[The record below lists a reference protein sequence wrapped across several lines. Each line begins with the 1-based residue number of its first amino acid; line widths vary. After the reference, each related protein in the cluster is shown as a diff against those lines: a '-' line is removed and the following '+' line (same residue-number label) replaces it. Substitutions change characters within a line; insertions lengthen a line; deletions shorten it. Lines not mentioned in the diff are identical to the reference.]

1 MIPADP
7 SFDEVYPESSRGTQ
21 GDKGV
26 RVITLDNPPVNA
38 LSFAYCAKLY
48 ETIEAAHADDS
59 VEAIVFSGAN
69 GLFSGGAD
77 VNDFNSELPAG
88 AVTIRDVIRAVELSI
103 KPHIAAIDGVCLGGG
118 LELALACDYRI
129 ATPRSKLG
137 LPEIRL
143 GLLPGAGGTQRL
155 PRLIGAR
162 AGLEF
167 MLKGSAVPAAR
178 VLELGILDEL
188 VEGDV
193 VERAI
198 SLAKEIPPKRR
209 ISALEAT
216 IAPDV
221 PMQAAPF
228 VVAQAHK
235 MVPPEEN
242 GGFAAHKLIDAVQ
255 AAVELPFAFGIAREA
270 RLFDELVR
278 SKASL
283 ALRHL
288 FFAERELDKI
298 PPVIL
303 PFDSAQ
309 GRLAQDDTESVQPL
323 TVGNAG
329 VVGAGTMGSGIA
341 ITFAQSGTPVVI
353 VDTNEEAVDK
363 ARQTVMGM
371 FMYQVQ
377 KGRLTQEEA
386 WQRGQSITFTDDWS
400 ELADADLVVEAVFED
415 LDVKRE
421 VFAKLDAIVKP
432 EGLLASN
439 TSTLDI
445 DAMAAATKR
454 PDKVL
459 GLHFFVP
466 ANIMPLLEIVRGRA
480 TSAQTL
486 ATAFAIGKTL
496 KKKAVLSGNAFG
508 FIGNRMIFD
517 YMREAFGLA
526 EEGTAPARVD
536 AVMKAFGFPM
546 GPFAM
551 SDLSGLDIGLH
562 VQKLQGKSGQ
572 GRTNVL
578 EQLVE
583 QKRLGQ
589 KSMAG
594 FFKYDKAV
602 GKGREPIADPVVEQL
617 FAQEARKAGIAPRVV
632 TDREIRERLLYALIN
647 RGAYLLEEAVAL
659 RTGDIDIV
667 FVYGYG
673 FPPHRGG
680 PMWYADEVGIARVY
694 ERIREFEAAFGPQ
707 WKPSALLT
715 RVAESGGTFAASS
728 CFDKLSMTP
737 GGGVASGA

>member
-1 MIPADP
+1 M
-7 SFDEVYPESSRGTQ
+7 S
-21 GDKGV
+21 V

-48 ETIEAAHADDS
+48 ATIEAAHADDS
-59 VEAIVFSGAN
+59 VQAIVFTGAN

-77 VNDFNSELPAG
+77 VNDFNNELPPG
-88 AVTIRDVIRAVELSI
+88 ALTIRDVIRAVELSV
-103 KPHIAAIDGVCLGGG
+103 KLHIAAIDGVCLGGA

-137 LPEIRL
+137 LPEIKL

-167 MLKGSAVPAAR
+167 MLKGSAIPAAR
-178 VLELGILDEL
+178 VLELGILDEI
-188 VEGDV
+188 VDEFI
-193 VERAI
+193 VERATA
-198 SLAKEIPPKRR
+198 LGNELPPKRR
-209 ISALEAT
+209 ISALQAT

-228 VVAQAHK
+228 VVAAAHK
-235 MVPPEEN
+235 MVPPEDS

-255 AAVELPFAFGIAREA
+255 AAVELPFTFGIAREA

-278 SKASL
+278 SQPSL

-298 PPVIL
+298 PS
-303 PFDSAQ
+303 FDSAQ
-309 GRLAQDDTESVQPL
+309 DDKGGNDKGRAEPLSVAK
-323 TVGNAG
+323 VG

-341 ITFAQSGTPVVI
+341 IAFAQAGVPVVI

-386 WQRGQSITFTDDWS
+386 WQRGQSIGFTDDWN
-400 ELADADLVVEAVFED
+400 ELSDADLVVEAVFED
-415 LDVKRE
+415 PNVKRE
-421 VFAKLDAIVKP
+421 VFEKLDRIVKP

-454 PDKVL
+454 PEKVF

-486 ATAFAIGKTL
+486 ATGFAIGKTL

-517 YMREAFGLA
+517 YAREAFALA
-526 EEGTAPARVD
+526 EEGVTPARVD
-536 AVMKAFGFPM
+536 AVMKGFGFPM

-562 VQKLQGKSGQ
+562 VQKLQGEAGR

-578 EQLVE
+578 EALVA
-583 QKRLGQ
+583 QQRLGQ
-589 KSMAG
+589 KALAG

-602 GKGREPIADPVVEQL
+602 GKGREPIADPLVEQL

-632 TDREIRERLLYALIN
+632 TDREIRDRLLYALIN
-647 RGAYLLEEAVAL
+647 RGTYLLEEGIAL
-659 RTGDIDIV
+659 RPGDIDIV
-667 FVYGYG
+667 YVYGYG
-673 FPPHRGG
+673 FPPHHGG
-680 PMWYADEVGIARVY
+680 PMWYAGEVGVGRVY
-694 ERIREFEAAFGPQ
+694 ERIRDFEATFGPQ
-707 WKPSALLT
+707 WKPSALLV
-715 RVAESGGTFAASS
+715 RAAESSS
-728 CFDKLSMTP
+728 SLE
-737 GGGVASGA
+737 GVTHA

>member
-1 MIPADP
+1 LIPADP
-7 SFDEVYPESSRGTQ
+7 AVRDANR
-21 GDKGV
+21 V

-48 ETIEAAHADDS
+48 EAIEAAHADDS
-59 VEAIVFSGAN
+59 VEAIAFTGAN

-77 VNDFNSELPAG
+77 VNDFNNELPAG
-88 AVTIRDVIRAVELSI
+88 ARTIRDVIRAVELSI
-103 KPHIAAIDGVCLGGG
+103 KPHIAAIDGVALGGG

-137 LPEIRL
+137 LPEIKL

-162 AGLEF
+162 AALEF

-178 VLELGILDEL
+178 VLELGILDEI
-188 VEGDV
+188 VEGNV

-283 ALRHL
+283 ALRHI
-288 FFAERELDKI
+288 FFAERELSKV
-298 PPVIL
+298 PGLEAAP
-303 PFDSAQ
+303 
-309 GRLAQDDTESVQPL
+309 PL
-323 TVGNAG
+323 TIARAG

-341 ITFAQSGTPVVI
+341 ITFAQSGVPVVV

-377 KGRLTQEEA
+377 KGRLTQEAA
-386 WQRGQSITFTDDWS
+386 WQRGQSITFSDDWS
-400 ELADADLVVEAVFED
+400 ELAAADLVVEAVFED
-415 LDVKRE
+415 PDVKRE
-421 VFAKLDAIVKP
+421 VFAKLDGIVKP

-454 PDKVL
+454 PEKVL

-496 KKKAVLSGNAFG
+496 KKKAVLAGNAFG
-508 FIGNRMIFD
+508 FIGNRMVFD
-517 YMREAFGLA
+517 YVREAFALA

-536 AVMKAFGFPM
+536 AVLKVFGFPM

-562 VQKLQGKSGQ
+562 VQKLQGKSGR

-589 KSMAG
+589 KAMAG

-647 RGAYLLEEAVAL
+647 RGAYLLEEGVAL
-659 RTGDIDIV
+659 RPGDIDIV

-673 FPPHRGG
+673 FPPHHGG
-680 PMWYADEVGIARVY
+680 PMWYADEVGVARVY
-694 ERIREFEAAFGPQ
+694 ECAREFEAAFGPQ
-707 WKPSALLT
+707 WKPSALLAS
-715 RVAESGGTFAASS
+715 VAESGGTFAASQES
-728 CFDKLSMTP
+728 VTH
-737 GGGVASGA
+737 A

>member
-1 MIPADP
+1 VRDP
-7 SFDEVYPESSRGTQ
+7 SR
-21 GDKGV
+21 V

-48 ETIEAAHADDS
+48 EAIEAAHADDS
-59 VEAIVFSGAN
+59 VEAIVFAGAN

-77 VNDFNSELPAG
+77 VNDFNNELPAG
-88 AVTIRDVIRAVELSI
+88 AVTIRDVIGAVELSI
-103 KPHIAAIDGVCLGGG
+103 KPHIAAIDGVALGGG

-137 LPEIRL
+137 LPEIKL

-162 AGLEF
+162 AALEF
-167 MLKGSAVPAAR
+167 MLKGSGVPAAR
-178 VLELGILDEL
+178 VLELGILDEI
-188 VEGDV
+188 VEGNV

-216 IAPDV
+216 IATDV

-278 SKASL
+278 SEASQ
-283 ALRHL
+283 ALRHI
-288 FFAERELDKI
+288 FFAERELSKVLELD
-298 PPVIL
+298 PA
-303 PFDSAQ
+303 S
-309 GRLAQDDTESVQPL
+309 PL
-323 TVGNAG
+323 TIAKAG

-341 ITFAQSGTPVVI
+341 ITFAQSGVPVVV

-400 ELADADLVVEAVFED
+400 ELAGADLVVEAVFED

-421 VFAKLDAIVKP
+421 VFAKLDGIVKP

-454 PDKVL
+454 PEKVL

-486 ATAFAIGKTL
+486 ATAFAVGKTL
-496 KKKAVLSGNAFG
+496 KKKAVLAGNAFG
-508 FIGNRMIFD
+508 FIGNRMVFD
-517 YMREAFGLA
+517 YVREAFALA

-536 AVMKAFGFPM
+536 AVVKAFGFPM

-578 EQLVE
+578 ERLVE

-589 KSMAG
+589 KAMAG

-647 RGAYLLEEAVAL
+647 RGAYLLEESVAL
-659 RTGDIDIV
+659 RPGDIDIV

-673 FPPHRGG
+673 FPPHHGG
-680 PMWYADEVGIARVY
+680 PMWYADEVGVALVY

-707 WKPSALLT
+707 WKPSALLA
-715 RVAESGGTFAASS
+715 RIAESGATFAASS
-728 CFDKLSMTP
+728 CFDPSTSSGQAELSMTP
-737 GGGVASGA
+737 GGVVSNA

>member
-1 MIPADP
+1 LIPPDP
-7 SFDEVYPESSRGTQ
+7 AFDAVYPERSRGAQ
-21 GDKGV
+21 DDKV
-26 RVITLDNPPVNA
+26 RIITLDNPPVNA

-48 ETIEAAHADDS
+48 EAIEAAHADDA
-59 VEAIVFSGAN
+59 VEAVVFTGAN

-77 VNDFNSELPAG
+77 VNDFNDELPAG
-88 AVTIRDVIRAVELSI
+88 AITIRDVIRAVELSV
-103 KPHIAAIDGVCLGGG
+103 KAHIAAIDGVCLGGA

-137 LPEIRL
+137 LPEIKL

-178 VLELGILDEL
+178 VLELGILSEIVD
-188 VEGDV
+188 GNV

-198 SLAKEIPPKRR
+198 ALGNEVPPKRR
-209 ISALEAT
+209 ISALQAT

-235 MVPPEEN
+235 MVPPEDN

-255 AAVELPFAFGIAREA
+255 AAVELPFAFGVARET

-278 SKASL
+278 SEPSL

-288 FFAERELDKI
+288 FFAERELNKI
-298 PPVIL
+298 PGLEP
-303 PFDSAQ
+303 A
-309 GRLAQDDTESVQPL
+309 RPL
-323 TVGNAG
+323 RVAKAG

-341 ITFAQSGTPVVI
+341 IAFAQSGVPVVV

-386 WQRGQSITFTDDWS
+386 WQRGQSITFTDDWN

-415 LDVKRE
+415 LNVKRE
-421 VFAKLDAIVKP
+421 VFEKLDGIVKP
-432 EGLLASN
+432 DGLLASN

-445 DAMAAATKR
+445 DAMAAATQR
-454 PDKVL
+454 PEKVF

-486 ATAFAIGKTL
+486 ATAFAIGKML

-508 FIGNRMIFD
+508 FIGNRMVFD
-517 YMREAFGLA
+517 YAREAFALA
-526 EEGTAPARVD
+526 EEGVTPARVD

-562 VQKLQGKSGQ
+562 VQKLQGKAGQ

-578 EQLVE
+578 EALVA
-583 QKRLGQ
+583 QQRLGQ
-589 KSMAG
+589 KAMAG

-617 FAQEARKAGIAPRVV
+617 FAQQARKAGIAPRVV
-632 TDREIRERLLYALIN
+632 TDREIRDRLLYALIN
-647 RGAYLLEEAVAL
+647 RGAYLLEEGVAL
-659 RTGDIDIV
+659 RPGDIDIV
-667 FVYGYG
+667 YVYGYG
-673 FPPHRGG
+673 FPPHHGG
-680 PMWYADEVGIARVY
+680 PMWYADEVGAGRVY
-694 ERIREFEAAFGPQ
+694 ERIRDFEATFGPQ
-707 WKPSALLT
+707 WKPSALLA
-715 RVAESGGTFAASS
+715 RVADDGGT
-728 CFDKLSMTP
+728 LE
-737 GGGVASGA
+737 GVAHA

>member
-1 MIPADP
+1 LIPRDP
-7 SFDEVYPESSRGTQ
+7 SFDAAQ
-21 GDKGV
+21 DDKV

-38 LSFAYCAKLY
+38 LSFTYCAKLY
-48 ETIEAAHADDS
+48 EAIEAAHADDS
-59 VEAIVFSGAN
+59 VEAIVFTGAN

-77 VNDFNSELPAG
+77 VNDFNNEPPAG
-88 AVTIRDVIRAVELSI
+88 AITIRDVIRALELSV
-103 KPHIAAIDGVCLGGG
+103 KPHIAAIDGVALGGG

-137 LPEIRL
+137 LPEIKL

-167 MLKGSAVPAAR
+167 MLKGSAVPAPR
-178 VLELGILDEL
+178 VLELGILDEI
-188 VEGDV
+188 VEGSV

-198 SLAKEIPPKRR
+198 SLAKEVPPKRR
-209 ISALEAT
+209 ISALQAT

-255 AAVELPFAFGIAREA
+255 AAVELPFAFGVAREA

-278 SKASL
+278 SEASL

-288 FFAERELDKI
+288 FFAERELSKI
-298 PPVIL
+298 PGLEPARALPV
-303 PFDSAQ
+303 AK
-309 GRLAQDDTESVQPL
+309 
-323 TVGNAG
+323 AG

-341 ITFAQSGTPVVI
+341 ITFAQSGVPVVV

-421 VFAKLDAIVKP
+421 VFAKLDGIVKP
-432 EGLLASN
+432 EGLLARN

-454 PDKVL
+454 PEKVF

-480 TSAQTL
+480 TSAETL

-517 YMREAFGLA
+517 YAREAFALA
-526 EEGTAPARVD
+526 EEGVTPARVD
-536 AVMKAFGFPM
+536 AAMKAFGFPM

-551 SDLSGLDIGLH
+551 SDLSGLDVGLH
-562 VQKLQGKSGQ
+562 IQKLQGKASQ

-578 EQLVE
+578 EALVA
-583 QKRLGQ
+583 QNRLGQ
-589 KSMAG
+589 KAMAG

-602 GKGREPIADPVVEQL
+602 GKGREPIADPLVEQI

-632 TDREIRERLLYALIN
+632 TDREIRDRLLYALIN
-647 RGAYLLEEAVAL
+647 RGAYLLEEGVAL
-659 RTGDIDIV
+659 RPGDIDIV
-667 FVYGYG
+667 YVYGYG
-673 FPPHRGG
+673 FPPHDGG
-680 PMWYADEVGIARVY
+680 PMWYADEVGVARVY
-694 ERIREFEAAFGPQ
+694 ERICDFEATFGPQ

-715 RVAESGGTFAASS
+715 RVAESRGSLAHA
-728 CFDKLSMTP
+728 
-737 GGGVASGA
+737 

>member
-1 MIPADP
+1 MIPAGPAVRDAN
-7 SFDEVYPESSRGTQ
+7 R
-21 GDKGV
+21 V

-48 ETIEAAHADDS
+48 EEIEAAHADDS
-59 VEAIVFSGAN
+59 VEAIVFTGAN

-77 VNDFNSELPAG
+77 VNDFNNDLPAG
-88 AVTIRDVIRAVELSI
+88 ARTIRDVIRAVELSI
-103 KPHIAAIDGVCLGGG
+103 KPHIAAIDGVALGGG

-137 LPEIRL
+137 LPEIKL
-143 GLLPGAGGTQRL
+143 GLFPGAGGTQRL

-162 AGLEF
+162 AALEF

-178 VLELGILDEL
+178 VLELGILDEI
-188 VEGDV
+188 VEGNV

-255 AAVELPFAFGIAREA
+255 AAVELPFAFGVAREA

-283 ALRHL
+283 ALRHI
-288 FFAERELDKI
+288 FFAERELSKV
-298 PPVIL
+298 PGLEP
-303 PFDSAQ
+303 A
-309 GRLAQDDTESVQPL
+309 QPL
-323 TVGNAG
+323 TIARAG

-341 ITFAQSGTPVVI
+341 ITFAQSGVPVVV

-415 LDVKRE
+415 PGVKRE
-421 VFAKLDAIVKP
+421 VFAKLDGIVKP

-454 PDKVL
+454 PEKVL

-496 KKKAVLSGNAFG
+496 KKKAVLAGNAFG
-508 FIGNRMIFD
+508 FIGNRMVFD
-517 YMREAFGLA
+517 YVREAFALA

-589 KSMAG
+589 KAMAG

-647 RGAYLLEEAVAL
+647 RGAYLLEEGVAL
-659 RTGDIDIV
+659 RPGDIDIV

-673 FPPHRGG
+673 FPPHHGG
-680 PMWYADEVGIARVY
+680 PMWYADEVGVALVH

-707 WKPSALLT
+707 WKPSALLA
-715 RVAESGGTFAASS
+715 RVAESSS
-728 CFDKLSMTP
+728 TSSGQARWKDDGS
-737 GGGVASGA
+737 VAHE